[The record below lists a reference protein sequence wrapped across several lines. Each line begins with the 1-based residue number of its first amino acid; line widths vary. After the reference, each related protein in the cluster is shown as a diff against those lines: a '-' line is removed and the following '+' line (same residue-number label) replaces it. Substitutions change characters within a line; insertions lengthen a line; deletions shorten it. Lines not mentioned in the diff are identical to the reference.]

1 MLKSIGSK
9 LEYGLALAGG
19 LASLLATL
27 AVWAP
32 IAANQPLWPL
42 PGVYLIEIPAI
53 GLTGMLALWARRLTW
68 VTWAAA
74 GALLSFVVL
83 GAFSIGPAYAPGML
97 LLLAAAGVATYRRG
111 QRWVLGLGIFVLA
124 AIVQAWVVL
133 TLIS

>member
-1 MLKSIGSK
+1 MLKSIGNR

-27 AVWAP
+27 AVWGP

-53 GLTGMLALWARRLTW
+53 SLTGMLALWARPLTW

-74 GALLSFVVL
+74 GALESTMN
-83 GAFSIGPAYAPGML
+83 GWKKPASPIRIG
-97 LLLAAAGVATYRRG
+97 RRPTRG
-111 QRWVLGLGIFVLA
+111 YTRPVEPWD
-124 AIVQAWVVL
+124 
-133 TLIS
+133 